1 MEQAMESATEHPI
14 KHMPTEV
21 DVGSGEKG
29 PGQKDTEKM
38 IEQVG
43 DKVGETRDEQGRNDE
58 QDKPAA

>member
-1 MEQAMESATEHPI
+1 MEQPI

-43 DKVGETRDEQGRNDE
+43 DKVGETRHEQGRDDQKE
-58 QDKPAA
+58 KPAS

>member
-1 MEQAMESATEHPI
+1 MENPI

-29 PGQKDTEKM
+29 PGQKETEKM

-43 DKVGETRDEQGRNDE
+43 DKVGETHDDQVPKDSK
-58 QDKPAA
+58 DKPAA

>member
-1 MEQAMESATEHPI
+1 MENPI

-29 PGQKDTEKM
+29 PGQKETEKM

-43 DKVGETRDEQGRNDE
+43 DKVDETHDKQDRTDRN
-58 QDKPAA
+58 DKPAD